1 MADTRK
7 GILKIVG
14 VGERILKEEKKVS
27 VVIPCHNA
35 AKYLPQCFIS
45 LVKQTIGMHAL
56 ELIFIDDASDD
67 DGATWE
73 MLQEMERAYPE
84 SIAVIHLE
92 ENMRQG
98 GARNIGMRYATGEY
112 LAFVDAD
119 DWVEED
125 FLERTYYTAKEENA
139 DIVQFGHKVY
149 TDTVGEIETLGK
161 QYRPENIFIQ
171 SDTQRK
177 EMLMAEKVTYGC
189 WNKIYRRKLVETA
202 GVSYAEH
209 VIYEEPLFV
218 YPLLFYAERIVII
231 AEQFYNYR
239 QNFKGTM
246 HSDMKAQESLMQH
259 ASVQMQT
266 WNFMK
271 CTPFFERFYEEIKF
285 YFFHTYFYETLFFAG
300 RRHMKL
306 KLEYYQTL
314 CEGVRKELEIPV
326 ESIYFECFPVQGE
339 LAERMSGNMTQEE
352 LEQYLE
358 KIAG

>member
-1 MADTRK
+1 M
-7 GILKIVG
+7 G
-14 VGERILKEEKKVS
+14 VEKKMS
-27 VVIPCHNA
+27 VVIPCHNVT
-35 AKYLPQCFIS
+35 KYLPQCFMS
-45 LVKQTIGMHAL
+45 LVRQTIGIQAM

-67 DGATWE
+67 NGATWE
-73 MLQEMERAYPE
+73 LLKEMERAYPE

-92 ENMRQG
+92 DNMRQG
-98 GARNIGMRYATGEY
+98 GARNIGMQYASGEY

-125 FLERTYYTAKEENA
+125 FLERAYYAAKEENA

-149 TDTVGEIETLGK
+149 ADSVGEIETLGK
-161 QYRPENIFIQ
+161 RYEPEHIFIEN
-171 SDTQRK
+171 DLQRK

-189 WNKIYRRKLVETA
+189 WNKIFRRELVEKA

-218 YPLLFYAERIVII
+218 YPLLFYAERVVIL
-231 AEQFYNYR
+231 ADQLYNYR
-239 QNFKGTM
+239 QNFTGTM

-259 ASVQMQT
+259 ADVQLQT

-271 CTPFFERFYEEIKF
+271 DTPFFESFYEEIKF

-300 RRHMKL
+300 RRKMKL
-306 KLEYYQTL
+306 RLEYYETL
-314 CEGVRKELEIPV
+314 REGVERELGIPV
-326 ESIYFECFPVQGE
+326 ESIYFERFPVQGE
-339 LAERMSGNMTQEE
+339 LAERMQGDMTQEE
-352 LEQYLE
+352 LERYIE